1 MKSKKLMT
9 VAFLSAVALAGSAAQ
24 QDQEPMTKEN
34 GTYVVNTTTL
44 GKDVKGYM
52 GVTPVKVYIKK
63 NKVEKV
69 EFLGN
74 QESPKY
80 FNKVKRA
87 LQGRWDGMKVKDA
100 VKQQVDGVTGATYS
114 SEAVK
119 KNVQLGLNYYLKN
132 K

>member
-1 MKSKKLMT
+1 M
-9 VAFLSAVALAGSAAQ
+9 
-24 QDQEPMTKEN
+24 
-34 GTYVVNTTTL
+34 
-44 GKDVKGYM
+44 
-52 GVTPVKVYIKK
+52 
-63 NKVEKV
+63 
-69 EFLGN
+69 
-74 QESPKY
+74 
-80 FNKVKRA
+80 KRA